1 MTFNSDDLSIYDMDI
16 EKIDSTHF
24 KITMKLSDGRIL
36 VAENV
41 NLGVASVQQEEKIM
55 EYYPKASGGYYSI
68 VEYFYKIF
76 LEGVCCND
84 KNGSILKV
92 YDKERFIK

>member
-36 VAENV
+36 VAEKV

-55 EYYPKASGGYYSI
+55 EYYPKASGGYYST
-68 VEYFYKIF
+68 VECFYKIF
-76 LEGVCCND
+76 LEGVCCKD
-84 KNGSILKV
+84 KDGSILKV

>member
-55 EYYPKASGGYYSI
+55 EYPKASGGYYSI

-84 KNGSILKV
+84 KDGAILKV

>member
-1 MTFNSDDLSIYDMDI
+1 MIFNSDDLSIYDMDI
-16 EKIDSTHF
+16 EKIDSTYF
-24 KITMKLSDGRIL
+24 KITIKLSDGRTLI
-36 VAENV
+36 ADKV
-41 NLGVASVQQEEKIM
+41 NLGAVSVQQEEKIM
-55 EYYPKASGGYYSI
+55 EYPKASGGYYST

>member
-55 EYYPKASGGYYSI
+55 EYYPKASGGYYST
-68 VEYFYKIF
+68 VECFYKIF
-76 LEGVCCND
+76 LEGVCCKD
-84 KNGSILKV
+84 KDGSILKV

>member
-16 EKIDSTHF
+16 EKIDSTYF
-24 KITMKLSDGRIL
+24 KITIKLSDGRTLI
-36 VAENV
+36 ADKV
-41 NLGVASVQQEEKIM
+41 NLGAVSVQQEEKIM
-55 EYYPKASGGYYSI
+55 EHPKANGGYYSI

-84 KNGSILKV
+84 KDVAILKV

>member
-55 EYYPKASGGYYSI
+55 ECPKASGGYYSI

-76 LEGVCCND
+76 LEGVCCKD
-84 KNGSILKV
+84 KDGSILKV

>member
-1 MTFNSDDLSIYDMDI
+1 MILNSDDLSIYDMDI

-55 EYYPKASGGYYSI
+55 EHPKASGGYYSI

-84 KNGSILKV
+84 KDGAILKV